1 MRWILLL
8 AAAHLAA
15 PASANALYKC
25 LARNGEASYQS
36 QACADGQRTV
46 WVRELAPLAPA
57 AAVPVT
63 ISAPEPS
70 VRRIT
75 PPAAA
80 RRATKS
86 SGHAG
91 AAATRCAAARQ
102 SAARQRDRLW
112 NRLSFKQR
120 SELDARV
127 ALACAR

>member
-1 MRWILLL
+1 MRWTLLL
-8 AAAHLAA
+8 VAAHLAA

-36 QACADGQRTV
+36 QACADGQRTA

-57 AAVPVT
+57 VAVPVAMPT
-63 ISAPEPS
+63 PAPGS
-70 VRRIT
+70 R
-75 PPAAA
+75 AAA
-80 RRATKS
+80 SSVPARRGTKS
-86 SGHAG
+86 SSHAG
-91 AAATRCAAARQ
+91 SAATRCAAARQ